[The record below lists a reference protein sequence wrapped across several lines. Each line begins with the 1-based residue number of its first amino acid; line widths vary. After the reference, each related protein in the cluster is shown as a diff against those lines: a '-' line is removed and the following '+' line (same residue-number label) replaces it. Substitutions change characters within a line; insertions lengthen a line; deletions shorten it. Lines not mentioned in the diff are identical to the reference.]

1 MGERGP
7 LRQEGLKRRKSR
19 QDAIDA
25 AAVTVEAGGQH
36 PAPHEPDEDWHPVA
50 VETYLSF
57 ERSGQTAL
65 FQPSDWMKLWLACE
79 HISRELKPQFVG
91 MEETYELFE
100 DGRGEEHL
108 MPVKK
113 AVAGKL
119 PLKGSSLTA
128 IQAIMASLGMS
139 YGDRQRLNVELKAP
153 GADKAEDTVAQA
165 MKDLEQAMRGG
176 NVVPFERPATG
187 SS

>member
-25 AAVTVEAGGQH
+25 AAVTVEAGGEH
-36 PAPHEPDEDWHPVA
+36 PAPHEPSEDWHPVA

-57 ERSGQTAL
+57 ERSGQTKL

-100 DGRGEEHL
+100 DRDGEKRL
-108 MPVKK
+108 LPVKK
-113 AVAGKL
+113 AVAGLL

-128 IQAIMASLGMS
+128 IQALMASLGMS
-139 YGDRQRLNVELKAP
+139 YGDRQRLNIELKAP
-153 GADKAEDTVAQA
+153 EATSGPDPVAQA
-165 MKDLEQAMRGG
+165 MKDLQEAMKGG
-176 NVVPFERPATG
+176 NVVPIRPASG
-187 SS
+187 ES